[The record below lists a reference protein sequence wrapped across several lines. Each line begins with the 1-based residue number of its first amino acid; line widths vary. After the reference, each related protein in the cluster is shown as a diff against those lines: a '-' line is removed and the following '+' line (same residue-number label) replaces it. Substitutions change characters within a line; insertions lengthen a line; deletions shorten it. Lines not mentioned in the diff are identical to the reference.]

1 MNFDLQY
8 MLEISLQ
15 IAKFIPITLVLAI
28 ISMALAIIIG
38 LVVALIRNS
47 NIFGITQLAGLY
59 ISLFRGMPTLV
70 QLFIIYYGLPQLFPS
85 LSTMEAMTAAI
96 IGFSLKESSY
106 LAEIFRAGLN
116 SVDKGQMEAG
126 LATGMKRVQIYSRII
141 LPQVALNA
149 LPATGNTF
157 ISLIKETSLAFTLG
171 ITELFAEG
179 KIIASANMR
188 FFETYLVVGL
198 IYWLLVILYSWIQKY
213 LEIWL
218 SKPLRR

>member
-1 MNFDLQY
+1 
-8 MLEISLQ
+8 
-15 IAKFIPITLVLAI
+15 
-28 ISMALAIIIG
+28 MALAIIIG
-38 LVVALIRNS
+38 LAVALIRNS

-141 LPQVALNA
+141 LPQAALNA

-198 IYWLLVILYSWIQKY
+198 IYWLLVILYSWIQQY
-213 LEIWL
+213 LEIGL

>member
-1 MNFDLQY
+1 MNFDVQY

-141 LPQVALNA
+141 LPQAALNA

>member
-47 NIFGITQLAGLY
+47 NFFGITHLAGLY

-141 LPQVALNA
+141 LPQAALNA

>member
-1 MNFDLQY
+1 MNFDMNY
-8 MLEISLQ
+8 MLEVFPEIL
-15 IAKFIPITLVLAI
+15 KYLPMTLLLAVV
-28 ISMALAIIIG
+28 SMVFAMIIG
-38 LVVALIRNS
+38 LVVAFIRNS
-47 NIFGITQLAGLY
+47 NIFGLTHLASLY

-70 QLFIIYYGLPQLFPS
+70 QLFIIYYGLPQIFPS
-85 LSTMEAMTAAI
+85 LTTMGAMTAAI

-106 LAEIFRAGLN
+106 LAEIFRAALN

-126 LATGMKRVQIYSRII
+126 LAVGMKKSQIYVRII
-141 LPQVALNA
+141 LPQAALNA

-171 ITELFAEG
+171 ISELFAEG
-179 KIIASANMR
+179 KMIASASLR
-188 FFETYLVVGL
+188 FFETYLAVGL
-198 IYWLLVILYSWIQKY
+198 VYWLLIILYSWGQKY

>member
-28 ISMALAIIIG
+28 ISMVLAIIIG

-47 NIFGITQLAGLY
+47 TIFGITHLAGLY

-70 QLFIIYYGLPQLFPS
+70 LLFIIYYGLPQLFPS
-85 LSTMEAMTAAI
+85 LSTMEAITAAI

-106 LAEIFRAGLN
+106 LAEISRAGLN

-141 LPQVALNA
+141 LPQAALNA

-179 KIIASANMR
+179 KMIASANMR

>member
-15 IAKFIPITLVLAI
+15 IAKFIPITMVLAI

-141 LPQVALNA
+141 LPQAALNA

>member
-1 MNFDLQY
+1 MNFDLHY

-141 LPQVALNA
+141 LPQAALNA

>member
-47 NIFGITQLAGLY
+47 NIFGITHLAGLY

-141 LPQVALNA
+141 LPQAALNA

-198 IYWLLVILYSWIQKY
+198 IYWLLVILYSWMQKY

>member
-141 LPQVALNA
+141 LPQAALNA

>member
-141 LPQVALNA
+141 LPQAALNA

-198 IYWLLVILYSWIQKY
+198 IYWLLVILYSWIQQY

>member
-1 MNFDLQY
+1 MNFDLSY
-8 MLEISLQ
+8 MLEVLPGI
-15 IAKFIPITLVLAI
+15 IKYIPITLLLAVV
-28 ISMALAIIIG
+28 SMLFAIVIG
-38 LVVALIRNS
+38 LVIALIRNS
-47 NIFGITQLAGLY
+47 NIFGLSHLASLY

-70 QLFIIYYGLPQLFPS
+70 QLFIIYYGLPQIFPS
-85 LSTMEAMTAAI
+85 LTTMGAMTAAI

-116 SVDKGQMEAG
+116 SVEKGQMEAG
-126 LATGMKRVQIYSRII
+126 LAIGMKKSQIYFRII
-141 LPQVALNA
+141 LPQAALNA

-157 ISLIKETSLAFTLG
+157 ISLTKETSLAFTLG

-179 KIIASANMR
+179 KMIASASMR
-188 FFETYLVVGL
+188 FFETYLAVGL
-198 IYWLLVILYSWIQKY
+198 VYWLLIILYSWGQKY

>member
-141 LPQVALNA
+141 LPQAALNA

-198 IYWLLVILYSWIQKY
+198 IYWLLVILYSWMQKY

>member
-1 MNFDLQY
+1 

-15 IAKFIPITLVLAI
+15 IVKVIPITLVLAI
-28 ISMALAIIIG
+28 ISMVLAIIIG

-47 NIFGITQLAGLY
+47 NIFGITHLAGLY

-85 LSTMEAMTAAI
+85 LSTMEAITAAI

-141 LPQVALNA
+141 LPQAALNA

-179 KIIASANMR
+179 KMIASANMR

>member
-141 LPQVALNA
+141 LPQAALNA

-179 KIIASANMR
+179 KMIASANMR

>member
-141 LPQVALNA
+141 LPQAALNA

-198 IYWLLVILYSWIQKY
+198 IYWLLVVLYSWIQKY

>member
-141 LPQVALNA
+141 LPQAALNA

-213 LEIWL
+213 LEIRL

>member
-15 IAKFIPITLVLAI
+15 IAKYIPVTLVLAI

-47 NIFGITQLAGLY
+47 NIFGITHLAGLY

-85 LSTMEAMTAAI
+85 LSTMEAITAAI

-141 LPQVALNA
+141 LPQAALNA

-179 KIIASANMR
+179 KMIASANMR

>member
-1 MNFDLQY
+1 QY

-15 IAKFIPITLVLAI
+15 IVKVIPITLVLAI
-28 ISMALAIIIG
+28 ISMVLAIIIG

-47 NIFGITQLAGLY
+47 NIFGITHLAGLY

-85 LSTMEAMTAAI
+85 LSTMEAITAAI

-141 LPQVALNA
+141 LPQAALNA

-179 KIIASANMR
+179 KMIASANMR

>member
-47 NIFGITQLAGLY
+47 NIFGITHLAGLY

-141 LPQVALNA
+141 LPQAALNA

>member
-1 MNFDLQY
+1 MNFDLHY

-15 IAKFIPITLVLAI
+15 IAKYIPVTLLLAI
-28 ISMALAIIIG
+28 VSMVFAIIIG

-85 LSTMEAMTAAI
+85 LSTMDAIAAAI

-126 LATGMKRVQIYSRII
+126 LATGMKRAQIYSRII
-141 LPQVALNA
+141 LPQAALNA

-179 KIIASANMR
+179 KILASASMR

>member
-47 NIFGITQLAGLY
+47 HIFGITQLAGLY

-141 LPQVALNA
+141 LPQAALNA

>member
-1 MNFDLQY
+1 MNFSLQY
-8 MLEISLQ
+8 MAETSLQ
-15 IAKFIPITLVLAI
+15 IAEYIPTTLVIAI
-28 ISMALAIIIG
+28 VSMFFAMIVGLIIAL
-38 LVVALIRNS
+38 LKNS
-47 NIFGITQLAGLY
+47 HIFGIRHLASLY

-85 LSTMEAMTAAI
+85 LTSMGAMEAAI
-96 IGFSLKESSY
+96 IGFSLKEASY

-126 LATGMKRVQIYSRII
+126 LALGMKKVHIFARII
-141 LPQVALNA
+141 LPQAALNA

-157 ISLIKETSLAFTLG
+157 ISLLKETSLAFTLG
-171 ITELFAEG
+171 ITELLAQG
-179 KIIASANMR
+179 KMIASANMR

-198 IYWLLVILYSWIQKY
+198 IYWILVILYSWIQKY
-213 LEIWL
+213 LELWL

>member
-8 MLEISLQ
+8 MVEISLQ

-141 LPQVALNA
+141 LPQAALNA

>member
-1 MNFDLQY
+1 
-8 MLEISLQ
+8 
-15 IAKFIPITLVLAI
+15 
-28 ISMALAIIIG
+28 
-38 LVVALIRNS
+38 
-47 NIFGITQLAGLY
+47 
-59 ISLFRGMPTLV
+59 
-70 QLFIIYYGLPQLFPS
+70 
-85 LSTMEAMTAAI
+85 MEAMTAAI

-141 LPQVALNA
+141 LPQAALNA

>member
-85 LSTMEAMTAAI
+85 LSTMEAITAAI

-141 LPQVALNA
+141 LPQAALNA

>member
-28 ISMALAIIIG
+28 ISMAIAIIIG

-141 LPQVALNA
+141 LPQAALNA